1 MTLPNIITGL
11 RILLLPLFIVFLVQ
25 AELFSAFLVFIIAGI
40 TDALDGFIARHYGQT
55 SQLGAYLDP
64 LADKLLLSSAFLLL
78 TLKNFVPP
86 WVCVL
91 IVLRDIMILIGVALA
106 FLIKKKAIQIGPS
119 KLSKTNTLFQ
129 ILTVIIVLGQDL
141 HKFPEYFYQSAF
153 WITAFFTVSSG
164 VHYLYEW
171 LKYLGGDE
179 DHP

>member
-1 MTLPNIITGL
+1 M
-11 RILLLPLFIVFLVQ
+11 PLFIVLLVQ
-25 AELFSAFLVFIIAGI
+25 AELFSAFLVFVVAGI
-40 TDALDGFIARHYGQT
+40 TDALDGFIARRYGQT
-55 SQLGAYLDP
+55 SQLGTYLDP

-86 WVCVL
+86 WLCVL

-119 KLSKTNTLFQ
+119 KLSKVNTLFQ
-129 ILTVIIVLGQDL
+129 ILTVIIILGQDI
-141 HKFPEYFYQSAF
+141 HKFPDYFYLAAF

-171 LKYLGGDE
+171 LKYLSGDE
-179 DHP
+179 NNS